1 MAATTRKRPKST
13 LVKQETVGHAIA
25 FLQDLPEKTKEDLSL
40 REAVEQMREPIRAAL
55 AKGYSYDDVA
65 KMLSDKGI
73 KISALTLKN
82 YAPSGRRQAGK
93 TTTRRPRR
101 STKSAAADQSSSSNN
116 AKGEDD
122 SEAKSS
128 AITTPELT
136 ETATNGV
143 EPAPTKPRRGR
154 RKSVAADAQ
163 PESTTRAGLT
173 RTRKSS
179 SEKPTASTTT
189 RRRRR
194 SKSE

>member
-82 YAPSGRRQAGK
+82 YAPSGRRQASK

-101 STKSAAADQSSSSNN
+101 STKSAADQSSPSNN

-122 SEAKSS
+122 SESKAS
-128 AITTPELT
+128 AISTPKLT
-136 ETATNGV
+136 ETATNGA

-163 PESTTRAGLT
+163 SESTTRAKST
-173 RTRKSS
+173 HTRKSP
-179 SEKPTASTTT
+179 SEKPPAASTTT

-194 SKSE
+194 SRSE